1 MDAVSAELSKLA
13 ANALLAQR
21 ISAANAI
28 STLCEK
34 VGADVRRVTQAC
46 GLDHRIGP
54 HMLRAGPGIGGRL
67 VFPFIL
73 RPYLILTNEVSVA

>member
-1 MDAVSAELSKLA
+1 MDIVSAELSKLA

-28 STLCEK
+28 SALCEK
-34 VGADVRRVTQAC
+34 VGGDVGRVMQAC

-54 HMLRAGPGIGGRL
+54 YMLKAGPGFGGG
-67 VFPFIL
+67 
-73 RPYLILTNEVSVA
+73 SVASFFKHIDAC